1 MNLQGLPRVP
11 RTAPDDAPSWEPVED
26 DYAPVA
32 VPNGSNGHSP
42 KPEPKASGAWPV
54 LDPAALHGPVGSFV
68 LSCESHTEADPAAL
82 LVTALVVVGN
92 NLNRGPHVLAGNG
105 RHPACLYA
113 AFVGRTAKGG
123 KGTSWAVVRAMA
135 VLAFGADWVDR
146 QVKGGFGSGEKL
158 VDELAGTED
167 QPVTDSRMLVV
178 EPEMAR
184 FLKVA
189 SRETSILSMTI
200 RNGWDGYPL
209 EARSRGTTSVAKEH
223 HIGVIAHITAEEL
236 RLRLGEA
243 DTYGGFANR
252 FLWVAVQRARRLPKG
267 GNVPDELLADHAKTI
282 AAAVTKA
289 RTVGQV
295 VRTPAAEI
303 RWAELYDVMGDDEAT
318 GLLAAVITRAE
329 QQVLRLS
336 LLYAL
341 LDGKR
346 AIDVDHLEAAWA
358 LWQYCRQS
366 AEVLFGDH
374 SVNPDADRLLAA
386 IRKAGPAGLDLAAQM
401 AVFGRNRKA
410 KAMDA
415 MRVDLEGRGLVVTRV
430 DPEDTGGRRRT
441 VSVAKEFALT
451 KEHEVTKEGGAT

>member
-1 MNLQGLPRVP
+1 LGGVRSRPK
-11 RTAPDDAPSWEPVED
+11 DAVEELRPLSAVNAVTPSTPSAE
-26 DYAPVA
+26 
-32 VPNGSNGHSP
+32 
-42 KPEPKASGAWPV
+42 WPV
-54 LDPAALHGPVGSFV
+54 LDRAALHGPVGSFV
-68 LSCESHTEADPAAL
+68 LSCEPHTEADPAAL
-82 LVTALVVVGN
+82 LVTALVVAGN
-92 NLNRGPHVLAGNG
+92 NLNRGPHILAGNG

-113 AFVGRTAKGG
+113 ALVGRTAKGG
-123 KGTSWAVVRAMA
+123 KGTSYSVVRAMA
-135 VLAFGADWVDR
+135 VLAFDAEWVES

-158 VDELAGTED
+158 VDDLAGTD
-167 QPVTDSRMLVV
+167 DKPARDTRMLVV

-184 FLKVA
+184 MLKVA

-209 EARSRGTTSVAKEH
+209 EARSRGATSVAKEH
-223 HIGVIAHITAEEL
+223 HIGVVAHITAEEL
-236 RLRLGEA
+236 RLRLSEA

-252 FLWVAVQRARRLPKG
+252 FLWVAVQRARRLPAG
-267 GNVPDELLADHAKTI
+267 GNVPDELLSHHAGVI
-282 AAAVTKA
+282 GAAVTKA

-295 VRTPAAEI
+295 VRTPAAEV
-303 RWAELYDVMGDDEAT
+303 RWAELYDVMGDDDAT

-341 LDGKR
+341 LDGAR

-358 LWQYCRQS
+358 LWRFCRQS

-386 IRKAGPAGLDLAAQM
+386 IRNAGPAGLDLAAQM

-410 KAMDA
+410 KVMDA
-415 MRVDLEGRGLVVTRV
+415 LRADLEGRGLVVTYV

-441 VSVAKEFALT
+441 VTVAPQVFCT
-451 KEHEVTKEGGAT
+451 NEHEFTKEGT